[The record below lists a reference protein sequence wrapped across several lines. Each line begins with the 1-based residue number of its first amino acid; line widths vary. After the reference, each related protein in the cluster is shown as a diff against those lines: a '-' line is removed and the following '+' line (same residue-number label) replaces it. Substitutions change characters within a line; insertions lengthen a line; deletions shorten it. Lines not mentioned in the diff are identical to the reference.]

1 MTLPEQI
8 DVSNA
13 GQIREELL
21 VVINRGAAALIADM
35 TATLSCDHAGADAV
49 VRAYQR
55 ALVSGTQLRLVV
67 TAPIVQRVLGINGL
81 DRLIPIYPTLEA
93 AIAGGTPAP
102 VPPAAPRAADPLNQ
116 PGTAAITMAVLEE
129 LIDALADGVA
139 VTDDAGTLTLANRRL
154 EEMFGYEHTELIGQP
169 VESLIPAGLR
179 AAHRSHRA
187 AYARA
192 PEARPMGAGARLVG
206 LRKDGATFPV
216 EISLSPVPT
225 TTGLFALAVVRD
237 ITQTRQREDPANIAR
252 TAATAKLVRPDQE
265 LLHRT
270 THIHGAHAA
279 HPVKQVKVQR
289 ADRASCT
296 DHYHRDRCDKISGRS
311 LYVPPAAA
319 PWLASLLSKHSGL
332 LAIFGRYVNNRQ
344 EPLWLT
350 PLPFGATQ
358 PGTNLAA
365 SISWAPRPGFHIH
378 PMHNRLAH
386 LCGSVR
392 NGPSGN

>member
-1 MTLPEQI
+1 VTRDKDTYPVRWTGGQAIVTLPEQI

-21 VVINRGAAALIADM
+21 AVINRGAAALIPDM

-139 VTDDAGTLTLANRRL
+139 VTDDAGTLALANRRL

-225 TTGLFALAVVRD
+225 TTGLFTLAVVRD
-237 ITQTRQREDPANIAR
+237 ITQTLQREDPTNIAR
-252 TAATAKLVRPDQE
+252 TAATAEQVRHDQE

-270 THIHGAHAA
+270 THRPSQSASSRATPDGLPSDLAKQRPHAD
-279 HPVKQVKVQR
+279 QIWT
-289 ADRASCT
+289 ASMLT
-296 DHYHRDRCDKISGRS
+296 APDKSKAGRS
-311 LYVPPAAA
+311 YRSSA
-319 PWLASLLSKHSGL
+319 
-332 LAIFGRYVNNRQ
+332 YVNKPGRAGTSRKTRS
-344 EPLWLT
+344 PG
-350 PLPFGATQ
+350 GAR
-358 PGTNLAA
+358 
-365 SISWAPRPGFHIH
+365 I
-378 PMHNRLAH
+378 
-386 LCGSVR
+386 
-392 NGPSGN
+392 